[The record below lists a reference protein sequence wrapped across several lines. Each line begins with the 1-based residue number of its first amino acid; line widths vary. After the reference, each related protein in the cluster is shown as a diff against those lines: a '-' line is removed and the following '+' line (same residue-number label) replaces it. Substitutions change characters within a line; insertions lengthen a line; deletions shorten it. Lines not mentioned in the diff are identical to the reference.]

1 MTQKKLDIDKGFT
14 HGGIFHADDVFAS
27 ALLRILNPDIVI
39 LRGNVVPEG
48 FDGILY
54 DIGFGKF
61 DHHQTDRLFRQN
73 GIPYAAFGLLW
84 KEFGCL
90 LLTEEDARSFD
101 KEFVQ
106 QIDLSDNTGEY
117 CEVSQIIYDF
127 NPLWDEEI
135 TLKERFW
142 DAVDFAQ
149 TILNNRI
156 RQIQARRKAQ
166 SMVMKF
172 MEEQEG
178 PILIM
183 DQFYPW
189 KDVVC
194 ASNKLYVIYPSARS
208 GYMIQ
213 AVPQSP
219 EVITLKK
226 AFPVEWRGKT
236 PKELQ
241 EATGISTFSF
251 CHLSGFICA
260 ADTIEDAI
268 RVAKLAVEWI

>member
-156 RQIQARRKAQ
+156 RQIQARRKAK